1 MPSRHTRLWGGR
13 PWGFSSGAGPSNNPY
28 GNDDDSYDDSV
39 IPSEHVRRMLE
50 GSESESFMA
59 TSPSV
64 TSVESISTRDMV
76 GSNSSFESDPSEDPE
91 EFEDIVEKSVE
102 SDKVV
107 PLVDLGGNLGSV
119 PVSDF
124 VVLSDDSIEE
134 FSDEFEE
141 PEEQMAT
148 GFLFGDSDFYERMWE
163 GPDGVLYEFN
173 SDDCGSHEFT
183 RIRTIILRR

>member
-1 MPSRHTRLWGGR
+1 MPSRHTRLSGGR
-13 PWGFSSGAGPSNNPY
+13 LWGFPSNAGPSNMY
-28 GNDDDSYDDSV
+28 GNSGDSSDDSV

-59 TSPSV
+59 TSRSV
-64 TSVESISTRDMV
+64 TSVESISTREMV
-76 GSNSSFESDPSEDPE
+76 GSDSSFETDPSEDPE
-91 EFEDIVEKSVE
+91 EFEDIVERSVE
-102 SDKVV
+102 SDVVV

-124 VVLSDDSIEE
+124 VVLSDDSVED

-148 GFLFGDSDFYERMWE
+148 GFLFGDSDIDEPMWE

-173 SDDCGSHEFT
+173 SDDSWQPGVHANPYYYPPS
-183 RIRTIILRR
+183 